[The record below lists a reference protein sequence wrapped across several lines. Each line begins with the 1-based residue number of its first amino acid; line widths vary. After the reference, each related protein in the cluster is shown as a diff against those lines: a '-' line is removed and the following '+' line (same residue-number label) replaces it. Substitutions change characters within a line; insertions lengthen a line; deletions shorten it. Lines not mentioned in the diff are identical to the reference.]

1 MQGNDDGMTA
11 MALVGSDHGREDV
24 RRIGDELGR
33 KVEFL
38 AADRAALARAAEC
51 SVAFIGDGVPPDRTL
66 SLIRRLHGANPH
78 LLIAALPGDHDPGVV
93 ELLEAGAAVVLL
105 PGQSPG
111 EAATAIRAA
120 AQGRAILDPDSA
132 GALVSRIQELS
143 KLCVDQRIDVSRCDG
158 LTRREREIAA
168 LLARRATNEQI
179 AAALGIAVGT
189 VKTHVHNILEKLD
202 VDGRNLAGV
211 YWRLFSGETR
221 AARV

>member
-1 MQGNDDGMTA
+1 MQENDDGMTA

-93 ELLEAGAAVVLL
+93 ELLEAGAAVVVL
-105 PGQSPG
+105 PGQSPN
-111 EAATAIRAA
+111 EAAAAIRAA
-120 AQGRAILDPDSA
+120 A
-132 GALVSRIQELS
+132 
-143 KLCVDQRIDVSRCDG
+143 
-158 LTRREREIAA
+158 
-168 LLARRATNEQI
+168 
-179 AAALGIAVGT
+179 
-189 VKTHVHNILEKLD
+189 
-202 VDGRNLAGV
+202 
-211 YWRLFSGETR
+211 
-221 AARV
+221 